1 MYTLHNI
8 TDAISLAYKAE
19 KQLPTLPHPY
29 PQRTQ
34 WTYTPEFS
42 SETKQEPHSSMSNS
56 NPHTSKD
63 QNKTNTNQQQKP
75 AFVPLRNSYRKPKKI
90 KPTIPM
96 PNLFQSDAIG
106 EVYQVNRSNECTQ
119 RPRAVGLLEEF
130 HNTIPYD
137 DSQQDQWYENEVVE
151 ELVMPDEGDQV
162 QYMFPNELVM
172 PFLILLALMILL
184 SFYRNYY

>member
-1 MYTLHNI
+1 MVWYVNVLRKDIKEHVEMYTLQNI
-8 TDAISLAYKAE
+8 TDAISLAYKVE

-106 EVYQVNRSNECTQ
+106 EVYQVIDQTNVPKDQEQLDSWKNSIIQ
-119 RPRAVGLLEEF
+119 YHMMI
-130 HNTIPYD
+130 HNKI
-137 DSQQDQWYENEVVE
+137 SG
-151 ELVMPDEGDQV
+151 MK
-162 QYMFPNELVM
+162 M
-172 PFLILLALMILL
+172 
-184 SFYRNYY
+184 